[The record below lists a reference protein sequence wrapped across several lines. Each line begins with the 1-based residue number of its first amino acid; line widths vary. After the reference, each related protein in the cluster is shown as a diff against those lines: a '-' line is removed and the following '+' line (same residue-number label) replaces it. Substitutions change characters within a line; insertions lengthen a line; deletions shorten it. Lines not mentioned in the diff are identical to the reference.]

1 MAMPKG
7 YLSAGSHTGSSS
19 EGEEDEETML
29 VSPGKSKGADFY
41 YDLSRHGEVL
51 MLVNP
56 LMEEE
61 EGGDVTSAG
70 LRKPPPPPLISTTA
84 LESRAAAAA
93 EGSAAATYFRR
104 DFPGEELPGRRF
116 PGEMAAARQRASGA
130 GKRKNS
136 CPVRQAGDLKRIKLE
151 FGEEFDSK
159 VGEEEEE
166 PVDLRLDFARHMAF
180 EREAEFP
187 GKDFPGRDF
196 PGETASQ
203 SSSPTSSSS
212 SSPAVILSVP
222 RYTTSL

>member
-1 MAMPKG
+1 MTMPKG

-19 EGEEDEETML
+19 SEGEEDEETML
-29 VSPGKSKGADFY
+29 ASPGKSKGADFY

-56 LMEEE
+56 LMEEDD
-61 EGGDVTSAG
+61 GDVTG
-70 LRKPPPPPLISTTA
+70 LRKPPPPLISSTA

-93 EGSAAATYFRR
+93 EGSTAASYFRR
-104 DFPGEELPGRRF
+104 DFPGGDF
-116 PGEMAAARQRASGA
+116 PGEMARQRASGA
-130 GKRKNS
+130 GKRKNA
-136 CPVRQAGDLKRIKLE
+136 CPVRQSGDLKRIRLE

-159 VGEEEEE
+159 VSEGEEEE

-180 EREAEFP
+180 EREA
-187 GKDFPGRDF
+187 
-196 PGETASQ
+196 ETASQ

-222 RYTTSL
+222 R